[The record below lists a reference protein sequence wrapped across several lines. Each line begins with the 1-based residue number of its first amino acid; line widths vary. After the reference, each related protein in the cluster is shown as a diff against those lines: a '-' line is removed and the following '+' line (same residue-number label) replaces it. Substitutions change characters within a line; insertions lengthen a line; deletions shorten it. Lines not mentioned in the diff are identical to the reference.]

1 MTTRHGQNEVPV
13 VERLE
18 DRLLFSA
25 GLTAATCPEAYVE
38 KPCGHAEAFMEKP
51 CVAAGLAGGDGC
63 GGFSNVA
70 IGREGK
76 LLTHP
81 NDDSWS
87 GSWPGMRA
95 SRADSLV
102 SHGLHSGLPGTGYC
116 EKPAGHDV
124 LDSDTAGLSS
134 RGTWIRPFYRRSC
147 PSEALPR

>member
-76 LLTHP
+76 LLARDTVSVP
-81 NDDSWS
+81 DGGTVLPGGDRGESAPVGWPIPVSVAVGNDRAIQFDSWQTDGIANDGSNWS
-87 GSWPGMRA
+87 GTWPGMRGGG
-95 SRADSLV
+95 R
-102 SHGLHSGLPGTGYC
+102 
-116 EKPAGHDV
+116 
-124 LDSDTAGLSS
+124 
-134 RGTWIRPFYRRSC
+134 W
-147 PSEALPR
+147 